1 MLFWCMVKLE
11 NHYFMLA
18 LARTVFIPKPSCDYA
33 KIVLTESV
41 ASGGSTKAE
50 NSTSCNRA
58 VPRAR
63 ACQAG
68 GDGAGGG
75 KAGGERAWGGSY
87 PREREEQTV
96 KIANVDWLC
105 QALFS
110 LACLLLEAEKAK
122 YSLSQ
127 PPLQLEVAMWHSP
140 NQWDVMENLLGGFW
154 EGVSSW
160 MKKIE
165 LWEERAFGSGQVLLG
180 MWCLESQQPSWD
192 KTEATREM
200 PVLVLLSC

>member
-1 MLFWCMVKLE
+1 
-11 NHYFMLA
+11 MLA
-18 LARTVFIPKPSCDYA
+18 LVRTLFIPKPSHDYA

-96 KIANVDWLC
+96 KIANVDGLC

-127 PPLQLEVAMWHSP
+127 PPLQLEGAM
-140 NQWDVMENLLGGFW
+140 
-154 EGVSSW
+154 
-160 MKKIE
+160 
-165 LWEERAFGSGQVLLG
+165 
-180 MWCLESQQPSWD
+180 
-192 KTEATREM
+192 
-200 PVLVLLSC
+200 